1 MNDLGV
7 EIRMKPLHL
16 DTRHRAAL
24 AQRILTTLESEAPG
38 STAQLRGSLAEGRAD
53 PYSDIDVF
61 WQVPDDLFQALV
73 DRLREVLA
81 NVQPVESLRSAPEF
95 QRSDKRR
102 LIFVQFEGAPLFWR
116 VDLDILAQSIRGDL
130 EYDRHNEAARG
141 DDWSLT
147 HSALMNGV
155 AAVKALL
162 RHREEEAA
170 QLLIRGFERIGLPVP
185 EASSQEQIVTLAE
198 SIATMD
204 SMQAGL
210 ARRIVELHREA
221 FGQA

>member
-1 MNDLGV
+1 M
-7 EIRMKPLHL
+7 RPLHL
-16 DTRHRAAL
+16 DTRQRAAL
-24 AQRILTTLESEAPG
+24 AQRILSVLERGAPG

-61 WQVPDDLFQALV
+61 WEVPDALFQASV
-73 DRLREVLA
+73 DRLGEILA

-102 LIFVQFEGAPLFWR
+102 LIFVQFEDTPLFWR
-116 VDLDILAQSIRGDL
+116 VDLDIFAQSIHGDL
-130 EYDRHNEAARG
+130 EYDRRNEAARG

-147 HSALMNGV
+147 HSALMNVV

-162 RHREEEAA
+162 RNREEEAE
-170 QLLIRGFERIGLPVP
+170 QLLIRGFERVGLVVP

-198 SIATMD
+198 SIAAMD
-204 SMQAGL
+204 STQTGL
-210 ARRIVELHREA
+210 AHRIVELHWEV
-221 FGQA
+221 FGQT